1 MDYQSKYLKYKNKY
15 LELKK
20 IMNQNQIGG
29 SFFNFEDKNKLPS
42 PRQDNEE
49 IEPLKAPRLTYEES
63 KEQQFFPE
71 QPKSQMPARLD
82 LSRQEDRD
90 EQDENDEQDDRL
102 KLNAPRPQFNE
113 KRGEEERVFFREQ
126 PTTQMPAPLDLNEQ
140 GNTRGP
146 DAPRPKDDN
155 QVFFPETKKSTSPRP
170 TPLDLN
176 GQEDRYGQDDRL
188 KLDAPRQSIEKS
200 RQQAFFPEKKSVS
213 PRPAPKESDKDEKKK
228 PIIKSAFDF
237 LMTPFTETEE
247 DDKDKAPDN
256 FKRKK
261 KN

>member
-20 IMNQNQIGG
+20 IMSENQIGG
-29 SFFNFEDKNKLPS
+29 SNFLGLGDDKDDKNKLPS

-49 IEPLKAPRLTYEES
+49 IEPLPAPRLKYEDS
-63 KEQQFFPE
+63 KKKQFFPE
-71 QPKSQMPARLD
+71 QPKSQMPAQLD
-82 LSRQEDRD
+82 LSRQEDR
-90 EQDENDEQDDRL
+90 DENDEQDDRL
-102 KLNAPRPQFNE
+102 KLKAPRPQFDE

-140 GNTRGP
+140 GNTPGP
-146 DAPRPKDDN
+146 FAPRPKDDK

-170 TPLDLN
+170 EPLDSN
-176 GQEDRYGQDDRL
+176 EQEERYGQEDRL
-188 KLDAPRQSIEKS
+188 KLDEPRQTN
-200 RQQAFFPEKKSVS
+200 EKKSVS

-228 PIIKSAFDF
+228 PLIKSAFDF
-237 LMTPFTETEE
+237 LMAPFTDTEE
-247 DDKDKAPDN
+247 DEKDKAPDN
-256 FKRKK
+256 FQRKK